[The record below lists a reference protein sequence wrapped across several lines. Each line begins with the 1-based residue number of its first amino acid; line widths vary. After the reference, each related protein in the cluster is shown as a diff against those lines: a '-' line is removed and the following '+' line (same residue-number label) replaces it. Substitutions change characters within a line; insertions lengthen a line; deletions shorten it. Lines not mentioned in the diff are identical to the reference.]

1 MKENITTLQFALN
14 PYNAYLKEGKSY
26 LGQLYSLTFAGIIW
40 ECVTDNLIPFTL
52 TLKNKAEPHIRLG
65 WKSFD
70 ILKVLKDK
78 DEESHDI
85 ELSLSESTRL
95 LNFLV
100 YEYKGQL
107 EQLAGKRKAYKFK
120 FYSRGINKSAFK
132 HINAK
137 IKNKDFIT
145 EADVLALIEMNITP
159 LND

>member
-1 MKENITTLQFALN
+1 MKEQTISLGFALN
-14 PYNAYLKEGKSY
+14 PYDAYFKEGKSY
-26 LGQLYSLTFAGIIW
+26 FGNLIYLTFAGIIW
-40 ECVTDNLIPFTL
+40 ECVTDNYIPFTL
-52 TLKNKAEPHIRLG
+52 TLENKAEPYIRLG
-65 WKSFD
+65 WESFD
-70 ILKVLKDK
+70 ILKVFKDI

-107 EQLAGKRKAYKFK
+107 EQLVGKRKAYKFK
-120 FYSRGINKSAFK
+120 FYNRGINKRAFK
-132 HINAK
+132 HINER
-137 IKNKDFIT
+137 IKNKDFIS